1 MWRNAEEGVR
11 AQALDDDAREDL
23 RKQHKQL
30 DLFQAMLAHGIEAVA
45 QRDRPADEKMYE
57 EQLQRARSPTRWAGS
72 CGRAPRGALLTG
84 ALLAVEERIA
94 IAGIFVRHAMT
105 RTELGRVSWA
115 SARARTLYRLA
126 NARWYGVARHL
137 AFVLLCAVVVIEPV
151 RTLDGP
157 PPGPYWAAA
166 TAAELAC
173 CAFFVADI
181 GVLIGYQG
189 RKEFFDL
196 RSSVWRR
203 RWDRWARLVLVA
215 LLCAD
220 ALVALAITLAAGWV
234 PFRPSRVLR
243 VLLLPF
249 FNKAARHTVSALA
262 QTIPSLGELTLI
274 ALMLVLL
281 GSLLAFS
288 LFADDSANAVYAN
301 LTAAAG
307 CAVGETWLSGCR
319 NHELLAW
326 AGW

>member
-1 MWRNAEEGVR
+1 MEETPR
-11 AQALDDDAREDL
+11 KTFELKRSTTMKEQSL

-45 QRDRPADEKMYE
+45 QRDHPADEKMYE
-57 EQLQRARSPTRWAGS
+57 EQLQRAALSDPV
-72 CGRAPRGALLTG
+72 GRELRKGAARRPSHTG

-249 FNKAARHTVSALA
+249 FNKAARPPPTLA
-262 QTIPSLGELTLI
+262 
-274 ALMLVLL
+274 
-281 GSLLAFS
+281 
-288 LFADDSANAVYAN
+288 
-301 LTAAAG
+301 
-307 CAVGETWLSGCR
+307 R
-319 NHELLAW
+319 RRRR
-326 AGW
+326 

>member
-1 MWRNAEEGVR
+1 MKE
-11 AQALDDDAREDL
+11 QSL

-45 QRDRPADEKMYE
+45 QRDHPADEKMYE
-57 EQLQRARSPTRWAGS
+57 EQLQRAALSDPV
-72 CGRAPRGALLTG
+72 GRELRKGAARRPSHTG
-84 ALLAVEERIA
+84 AFLTVEERVA

-243 VLLLPF
+243 ERSE
-249 FNKAARHTVSALA
+249 KRICITGSSASGSAAARFSISTRSSTRSEAARSRRDRISRAFRALSPLA
-262 QTIPSLGELTLI
+262 APPRAPPSG
-274 ALMLVLL
+274 
-281 GSLLAFS
+281 
-288 LFADDSANAVYAN
+288 
-301 LTAAAG
+301 AA
-307 CAVGETWLSGCR
+307 WR
-319 NHELLAW
+319 R
-326 AGW
+326 